1 MGTNGCRSKQDIF
14 RYCVKEMVRIKH
26 PNALL
31 VYGTNQD
38 LGLDIPVLRIPTFVE
53 NFTNR

>member
-53 NFTNR
+53 KFHK